1 VNERRQDPQWYRD
14 AVIYQVHV
22 RSFGDSDADG
32 VGDFQGLTARLDHLV
47 DLGVTAIWLLPFYP
61 SPLRD
66 DGYDI
71 ADYGGIN
78 PSYGTLHHFRVFL
91 RAAHRR
97 GLRVITE
104 LVLNHTSDAHPW
116 FQRARRAAPASR
128 WRNFY
133 VWSDTPDR
141 YPEVRVIFEDFETS
155 NWAWDP
161 VAGSYYFHR
170 FFSHQPDLN
179 FDNPEVRQTMLRVI
193 DRWLE
198 MGVDGVRLDAVPY
211 LFERDGTNGENL
223 PETHGFLKELRAHVD
238 ANFPDRMLLAEANQ
252 WPEDAVA
259 YFGDGDEC
267 HMAFHFPLM
276 PRLYMAVRME
286 DRHPVIDILSQT
298 PAIPDGAQWALF
310 LRNHDEL
317 TLEMVT
323 DEERDYMYRAYAGD
337 PRMRVN
343 LGIRRRLAPLMGNDR
358 RKIELLNGLLF
369 ALPGTP
375 VVYYGDEIGMGDNV
389 YLGDRDA
396 MRTPMQWSPDRNAG
410 FSASNPQ
417 QLFLPVVI
425 DPEYHYESVNVE
437 AQLRNPSSLLNWMRR
452 IIAVRRQHPV
462 MGRGDISFLYPEN
475 ARILAFVRA
484 DGAQRIL
491 VVANLSRHAQSA
503 ALDLAEYRGAVPVE
517 LSGGVAFPQIGDGP
531 WHVSLAPYGFY
542 WFRLDPQPAAVATQ
556 PTDPSGLPVASVR
569 ASWQELFTS
578 RGRDELSRVM
588 PALLA
593 RARWFAGRHRPIA
606 AVRVEDV
613 VPLDTGRRPDAWLC
627 LVEVDYQTG
636 EPDTYVVPLV
646 VKAADD
652 TVAVLLDRP
661 DTALAWLDVGATGER
676 MLLADV
682 LADDALVARL
692 PDLFTQRRR
701 FRSATGGE
709 VRASATPAFRRLVEG
724 GDDLVAERI
733 EGEHSNSLRSYG
745 HHFVLKV
752 FRRAQAGTNPD
763 YEVSKY
769 LTDAR
774 FPNAPAVLG
783 AMEYLAG
790 TDGAPG
796 PEAAPRTIA
805 MASVH
810 VPNEGD
816 AWRYTVDRLEL
827 FVEAVL
833 ASPHG
838 SIPVEPTLA
847 ALVATP
853 MDPGP
858 GFDEHVGTF
867 LDGAARLG
875 QRLGELHLCLA
886 AGDHPDFA
894 PERFTALWQ
903 RSLYQSMRSRVA
915 PAMDELAGARE
926 RLPATAQG
934 LVDRVVARTD
944 EIEALYEVLRVEQFA
959 ARRIRVHGDLHLGQV
974 LLSGRDWVFLDF
986 EGDPSRPLSE
996 RRLKRPALVDLAGLV
1011 RSLDYAVGAAVVSLL
1026 SRGVVRS
1033 DHVVDACEVGGVW
1046 RWRVSGEVLRSYRAT
1061 VEGSGL
1067 IPDDPGG
1074 FTRLFTPVLADRI
1087 VHEVRHHARLGR
1099 DPHELV
1105 VALEA
1110 LDRLLGDGAL

>member
-1 VNERRQDPQWYRD
+1 MSEHRQDPEWYRD

-32 VGDFQGLTARLDHLV
+32 VGDFPGLTARLDHLV
-47 DLGVTAIWLLPFYP
+47 DLGVTAVWLLPFYP

-78 PSYGTLHHFRVFL
+78 PAYGTLHHFRVFL
-91 RAAHRR
+91 RAAHAR

-116 FQRARRAAPASR
+116 FQRARRAAPGSR

-141 YPEVRVIFEDFETS
+141 YPEARVIFEDFETS

-179 FDNPEVRQTMLRVI
+179 YDNPEVRQMMLRVI
-193 DRWLE
+193 DRWLA

-211 LFERDGTNGENL
+211 LFERDGTDGENL
-223 PETHGFLKELRAHVD
+223 PETHAFLRGLRAHVD

-276 PRLYMAVRME
+276 PRLYMSVRME

-298 PAIPDGAQWALF
+298 PTIPEGSQWALF

-462 MGRGDISFLYPEN
+462 LGRGGISFIYPEN
-475 ARILAFVRA
+475 ARILAFVRS
-484 DGAQRIL
+484 DGVQDVL
-491 VVANLSRHAQSA
+491 VVANLSRHAQSTS
-503 ALDLAEYRGAVPVE
+503 LDLSAHRGSVPVE
-517 LSGGVAFPQIGDGP
+517 LSGGVSFPQVGDGP

-542 WFRLDPQPAAVATQ
+542 WFRLDPQPAAVPVA
-556 PTDPSGLPVASVR
+556 PSGPSVLPVATVR

-578 RGRDELSRVM
+578 RGQEELSRIM
-588 PALLA
+588 PQLLS
-593 RARWFAGRHRPIA
+593 RARWFAGRGRLIT

-613 VPLDTGRRPDAWLC
+613 VPLDTGRNPDVWLC

-636 EPDTYVVPLV
+636 ESDTYVVPLV

-652 TVAVLLDRP
+652 SVAILLDRP
-661 DTALAWLDVGATGER
+661 DTALAWLDVTATGKR

-682 LADDALVARL
+682 LADDALVAQL
-692 PDLFTQRRR
+692 PDLFAHRRR
-701 FRSATGGE
+701 FRSTTGGE
-709 VRASATPAFRRLVEG
+709 VRASATTAFRRMLSEG
-724 GDDLVAERI
+724 PDLPAERI
-733 EGEHSNSLRSYG
+733 EGEHSNSLRTYG

-763 YEVSKY
+763 YELSRY
-769 LTDAR
+769 LTDAG

-783 AMEYLAG
+783 ALEYVAAS
-790 TDGAPG
+790 DGGHPMVS
-796 PEAAPRTIA
+796 APRTIA
-805 MASVH
+805 MATVH

-816 AWRYTVDRLEL
+816 AWHYTVDRLEL
-827 FVEAVL
+827 FIEAVM

-838 SIPVEPTLA
+838 PIPAAPALE
-847 ALVATP
+847 ALVSTP
-853 MDPGP
+853 VDPGA
-858 GFDEHVGTF
+858 GFDEHIGTF
-867 LDGAARLG
+867 LDGAARMG
-875 QRLGELHLCLA
+875 ARLGELHLCLA
-886 AGDHPDFA
+886 AGTEPDFA

-903 RSLYQSMRSRVA
+903 RSLYQSMRSRIR
-915 PAMDELAGARE
+915 PTMDEMVAVRRE
-926 RLPATAQG
+926 LPPEMHG
-934 LVDRVVARTD
+934 LVDHVVARSA
-944 EIEALYEVLRVEQFA
+944 ALEECYEVLRSEQFVA
-959 ARRIRVHGDLHLGQV
+959 QRIRVHGDLHLGQV
-974 LLSGRDWVFLDF
+974 LLSGRDWIFLDF

-996 RRLKRPALVDLAGLV
+996 RRLKRPALVDVAGLV
-1011 RSLDYAVGAAVVSLL
+1011 RSLDFAVGAGADALVT
-1026 SRGVVRS
+1026 RGIIRAEAA
-1033 DHVVDACEVGGVW
+1033 DDALNVGGVW
-1046 RWRVSGEVLRSYRAT
+1046 RWRVCAELLRSYRST
-1061 VEGSGL
+1061 VRGAG
-1067 IPDDPGG
+1067 IVPDESEA
-1074 FTRLFTPVLADRI
+1074 FTRLLTVVLADRM
-1087 VHEVRHHARLGR
+1087 VYELGHHARR
-1099 DPHELV
+1099 DPRHL
-1105 VALEA
+1105 AIGLRA
-1110 LDRLLGDGAL
+1110 LDRLVGGGVV